1 MPVVLARTCIPGGL
15 PPLLPVAG
23 PSPIPEITFIGSDSR
38 LASRV
43 GRPFRRFL
51 EVEMAGGVVLLVATA
66 VALIWANSPWD
77 QSYADLLHTE
87 IEFSIGSYHLGGE
100 DHPFDLE
107 LLVNDALMVIFF
119 FVVGLEIKRELVTG
133 QLKDPKAAA
142 LPAIAA
148 VGGMVVPALVFVAFN
163 AGGEGADGWGVPMA
177 TDIAFAVGVVS
188 LLGDRIGRSMKVF
201 LLSLAIVD
209 DIGAILVIALF
220 YTDNLSVGWLLT
232 AFLIVGMILMLKH
245 LRVWYIPLYVLLGVA
260 LWLATFE
267 SGVHATI
274 AGVVLGIITP
284 AKPLQ
289 TREQAAKWVQWLRA
303 KGADLF
309 RVDIEYAAF
318 HMRES
323 TSVAERLETALHPIS
338 SFVIIPIFALANAGV
353 SLRGGVLGD
362 AASSSITWGV
372 GLGLVV
378 GKIVGV
384 FSFTWVGSKFN
395 FTTSPRGMTNM
406 HLAGLASVA
415 GVGFTVSLFITAL
428 AFDDSSLIDESKIGI
443 LFASAVAGALGLYL
457 LARASKQ
464 EVRVQPL
471 ADSAE
476 ALPT

>member
-1 MPVVLARTCIPGGL
+1 M
-15 PPLLPVAG
+15 AG
-23 PSPIPEITFIGSDSR
+23 PTPVPEITFIGRDTR

-51 EVEMAGGVVLLVATA
+51 EVEMAGGVVLLIATA
-66 VALIWANSPWD
+66 VALVWANSPWD
-77 QSYADLLHTE
+77 ESYFDLLHTN
-87 IEFSIGSYHLGGE
+87 IELHVGSYHLGGE

-107 LLVNDALMVIFF
+107 RLVNDALMVIFF

-148 VGGMVVPALVFVAFN
+148 VGGMVVPAAVFIAFT
-163 AGGEGADGWGVPMA
+163 AGGPGADGWGVPMA
-177 TDIAFAVGVVS
+177 TDIAFAIGVVS

-220 YTDNLSVGWLLT
+220 YTDDLSIGWLLT
-232 AFLIVGMILMLKH
+232 AVLIVGLIFVLKY

-267 SGVHATI
+267 SGIHATI
-274 AGVVLGIITP
+274 AGVVLGLIAP

-303 KGADLF
+303 KGTDLF

-323 TSVAERLETALHPIS
+323 TSVAERLETMLHPIS

-362 AASSSITWGV
+362 AASSSLTWGI

-378 GKIVGV
+378 GKVVGV
-384 FSFTWVGSKFN
+384 FSFTWVGSKFS
-395 FTTSPRGMTNM
+395 FTRSPQGMTNM
-406 HLAGLASVA
+406 HLAGLAAVA

-428 AFDDSSLIDESKIGI
+428 AFDEPGLIDQSKIGI
-443 LFASAVAGALGLYL
+443 LFASAVAGALGLL
-457 LARASKQ
+457 LLSRASKGD
-464 EVRVQPL
+464 VRVAPPPETQ
-471 ADSAE
+471 E
-476 ALPT
+476 ALST